1 MPSLLS
7 PRPSGR
13 LSTGLMKESSRFLLR
28 AWSSERISLT
38 GEFPGF
44 SERREG
50 CCFSRLTNHFPFFFL
65 AFFFLAFRAFADAD
79 KTPDQER
86 LTYAS
91 AGVDVDAGN
100 ALVEA
105 IKPAVKA
112 TRRAGTDGVI
122 GGFGGTFDLKQA
134 GFRDPVLVSGTDGV
148 GTKLK
153 VALDCGKH
161 DTVGE

>member
-1 MPSLLS
+1 MFIASAADVYAFHAGTAS
-7 PRPSGR
+7 KDGQVVTAGGR
-13 LSTGLMKESSRFLLR
+13 VIAVAAYGPTLR
-28 AWSSERISLT
+28 EAVDKAYEGVKAIS
-38 GEFPGF
+38 F
-44 SERREG
+44 EG
-50 CCFSRLTNHFPFFFL
+50 MTFRKDI
-65 AFFFLAFRAFADAD
+65 AYRAFADAD
-79 KTPDQER
+79 SKATSGG

-112 TRRAGTDGVI
+112 TRRAGADGVI
-122 GGFGGTFDLKQA
+122 GGFGGAFDLKQA

-153 VALDCGKH
+153 VALDCGIH
-161 DTVGE
+161 DTVGQ